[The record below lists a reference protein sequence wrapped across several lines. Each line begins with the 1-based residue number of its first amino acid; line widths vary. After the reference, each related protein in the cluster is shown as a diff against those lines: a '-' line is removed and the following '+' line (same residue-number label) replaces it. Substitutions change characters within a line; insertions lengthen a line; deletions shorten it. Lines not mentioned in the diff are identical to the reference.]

1 MHSKTEGVC
10 TTWEYDRI
18 WVNLIESSVRVGN
31 YYIFNKLRR
40 RSGEIEASDFRKKG
54 WKKLTGSALR
64 DRTSLFLFR
73 SWPSTSWIK
82 RKDWNGLNL
91 NQKNMKSWHETGQK
105 WSCHVVST
113 KCVTAAAGSS
123 SDMSFAR
130 DAICHSF
137 YLTINL
143 SWKLKSIRTNF
154 KSHFL
159 VIQTW
164 EGTES
169 RDWNAA

>member
-31 YYIFNKLRR
+31 YYIHLQQAEKIRR
-40 RSGEIEASDFRKKG
+40 NWGVWFQEKR

-73 SWPSTSWIK
+73 SWPATSWIK

-105 WSCHVVST
+105 WLCHVVST

-143 SWKLKSIRTNF
+143 SWKLKSIRTKF

-164 EGTES
+164 EGNES
-169 RDWNAA
+169 RDWTAA

>member
-91 NQKNMKSWHETGQK
+91 FKFRHCTL
-105 WSCHVVST
+105 HF
-113 KCVTAAAGSS
+113 GSFGHDRTLMLRCS
-123 SDMSFAR
+123 FVQQCFFFAR
-130 DAICHSF
+130 MAEMLQGTVLLCNQQISC
-137 YLTINL
+137 
-143 SWKLKSIRTNF
+143 TNN
-154 KSHFL
+154 
-159 VIQTW
+159 
-164 EGTES
+164 EGTTTQL
-169 RDWNAA
+169 R